1 MLHAGIGETQLT
13 NLFSAMN
20 LHYIDHQSLKARVHE
35 VCQVLEKHAEESE
48 QKFLLEEAIESLNSN
63 ACLKK
68 YEATIML
75 MVLFLPTYMHRT

>member
-63 ACLKK
+63 ACLK
-68 YEATIML
+68 II
-75 MVLFLPTYMHRT
+75 